1 VKRRILSLLLCFC
14 MAVTLLPTIAMAA
27 ATDITVKSADYFENG
42 DVKSLEIEFGWDT
55 ASASSRLTVMT
66 ERLRSAGEEGTN
78 KYHGDFTDFG
88 HYGTSFK
95 SWDEVLENSENFGM
109 LYYADEHKMEMYR
122 TNTLTIYFEEGDI
135 PVNTDRTYYMY
146 LWTYY
151 GGYYYPD
158 NLFMVLQVDN
168 GVVKYAPATG
178 RNNYGDFKV
187 AKKKVEAP
195 ATPEFDD
202 VKKKDYFFEPVNWAV
217 TKGITNGTSSSTFS
231 PDSTCTRAQIL
242 TFLWRAAG
250 SPEST
255 IANPYAD
262 IKGSDYFYKAAM
274 WAAEK
279 GIYAPAD
286 TSFAPNAPCTR
297 ASTVEYFWRYAGSV
311 NTERVPFSDVAE
323 NSELDK
329 AVSWALRKGITNGT
343 GGTTFSPDNTCT
355 RAQIVTFLHRYFVT
369 PLDNSAL
376 ISSLIKKVTQTA
388 TDMKLDP
395 IPSEDYMTHP
405 DWYGSLTPAHTMSDE
420 RLLAELEQIERVI
433 DDYRARDIYMSD
445 GPYSRQLDLWAEA
458 SKRGLL
464 DE

>member
-1 VKRRILSLLLCFC
+1 MKKRILGLLLCLC
-14 MAVTLLPTIAMAA
+14 LAVTLLPSMALAA
-27 ATDITVKSADYFENG
+27 ATDITVTTADYYSSG
-42 DVKSLEIEFGWDT
+42 DVKSLEIDFGWDT
-55 ASASSRLTVMT
+55 ASASSRLTIMT
-66 ERLRSAGEEGTN
+66 ERLRSAGENGTD
-78 KYHGDFTDFG
+78 KYYGDFTDLGYYGSAFG
-88 HYGTSFK
+88 
-95 SWDEVLENSENFGM
+95 SWDEVLENSDKFGM
-109 LYYADEHKMEMYR
+109 IIYTDEHKMEYNKN
-122 TNTLTIYFEEGDI
+122 NTLTIYFEDGDI
-135 PVNTDRTYYMY
+135 SLKENQTYYLY

-151 GGYYYPD
+151 GGHYYPD
-158 NLFMVLQVDN
+158 NLFMVLQVNN
-168 GVVKYAPATG
+168 GEFRYAPATD
-178 RNNYGDFKV
+178 RNGHGSFRVLKGNVGT
-187 AKKKVEAP
+187 
-195 ATPEFDD
+195 TPEFND
-202 VKKKDYFFEPVNWAV
+202 VKKADYFFEPVNWAV
-217 TKGITNGTSSSTFS
+217 KKGITNGTGQTTFS
-231 PDSTCTRAQIL
+231 PDDTCTRAQIL

-250 SPEST
+250 SPESA
-255 IANPYAD
+255 IVNPYAD
-262 IKGSDYFYKAAM
+262 VNASDYFYKAAM

-279 GIYAPAD
+279 GIYAPAS
-286 TSFAPNAPCTR
+286 TAFAPNAPCTR

-311 NTERVPFSDVAE
+311 NKERVPFSDVAE